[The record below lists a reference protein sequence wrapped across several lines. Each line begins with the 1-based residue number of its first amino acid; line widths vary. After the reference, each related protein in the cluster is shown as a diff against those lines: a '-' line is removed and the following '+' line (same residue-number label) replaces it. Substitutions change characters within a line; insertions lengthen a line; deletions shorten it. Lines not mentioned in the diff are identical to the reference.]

1 LMLMPPRVRLR
12 PVEEHD
18 LSIFFEHQRDPDAN
32 RMANFDARDLD
43 AFMAH
48 WRKILGDETVVVRT
62 VELDGLVT
70 GNVVSWEHDGE
81 RDVGYWIGRQFW
93 GKGIATAALA
103 AFLEELDTRPLHA
116 HVATHNVASIRVLEK
131 CGFERTGDGSTS
143 SVDDGRVEELVLKLP
158 RWIRTTPR
166 TGAAGIPARA
176 DPRPPPP
183 RRP

>member
-1 LMLMPPRVRLR
+1 MPPRVRLR
-12 PVEEHD
+12 RVEEHD
-18 LSIFFEHQRDPDAN
+18 LPVFFEHQRDPDAN

-131 CGFERTGDGSTS
+131 CGFERTGDGSTP
-143 SVDDGRVEELVLKLP
+143 SVDDGGVEELVLKLA
-158 RWIRTTPR
+158 RWIRTTPQ

-183 RRP
+183 RRR